1 MSGAEI
7 ILGGSEGRRRKHAAL
22 TPTTDNFVQTSLL
35 SSLGDTHRITKGGVK
50 VNVLK
55 PIEVK

>member
-7 ILGGSEGRRRKHAAL
+7 IPGGSKGRRRKHATS
-22 TPTTDNFVQTSLL
+22 TPTTDDVVQTSLL
-35 SSLGDTHRITKGGVK
+35 ASLGETKGGFK

-55 PIEVK
+55 PIEIK